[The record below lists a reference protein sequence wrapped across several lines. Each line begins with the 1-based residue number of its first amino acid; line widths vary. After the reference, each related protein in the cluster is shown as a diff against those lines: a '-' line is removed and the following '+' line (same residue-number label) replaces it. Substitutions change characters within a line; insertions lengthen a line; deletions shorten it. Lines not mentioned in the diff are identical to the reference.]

1 MSLTM
6 RCILCFFLF
15 MFAQDLITIQ
25 MNSTLGSYL
34 SYIDEFFILGSIGII
49 VVKSNFRIRKSTLIL
64 LLVTIGVLFFGLLSS
79 AINQVPISTTLA
91 GGLLTIK
98 GFLLFFIFKNLTMNE
113 NNIRHL
119 IRFFKVLGGLA
130 AVFALVDLLF
140 HEQFRN
146 HLHTNNLVD
155 ARSNLVSV
163 QSFFIHPGTYGWFM
177 VFVGLYYLS
186 HYLVHKQ
193 KKSLIYMIVFFIL
206 AFLSLRFK
214 VLLAIAV
221 ILALVAMKKRI
232 YTAALAC
239 VGIIIYLFF
248 GDMIN
253 NLTMLTIDRYI
264 SVDYMDSAR
273 KALYHTGF
281 TIGLH
286 DFPLGEGFGRFGSWI
301 ARVDYSPVYYEYGL
315 QSVYGLSPDD
325 PKWATD
331 TYWPSIIGE
340 VGILGTILFISF
352 FIYVMRGI
360 YVKLHDAGV
369 SKNGKVFL
377 LFSLFIMIQSL
388 VESLGEQIFN
398 GSPQYIFI
406 FAVMGMAASQV
417 EQGVHIRSSQASV
430 QLYAKRKYSYDSST
444 V

>member
-6 RCILCFFLF
+6 RCFLCFILF

-25 MNSTLGSYL
+25 LNNYLGTYL
-34 SYIDEFFILGSIGII
+34 SYVDEFFIIGSIGII
-49 VVKSNFRIRKSTLIL
+49 MVRSHFKMKKSTLIL
-64 LLVTIGVLFFGLLSS
+64 SLITVGVLFFGLLSS
-79 AINQVPISTTLA
+79 AIHHVPISTTFA
-91 GGLLTIK
+91 GALLTIK
-98 GFLLFFIFKNLTMNE
+98 GFLLFFIFKNVTINE
-113 NNIRHL
+113 NNTRTWIRL
-119 IRFFKVLGGLA
+119 FTILGGMA
-130 AVFALVDLLF
+130 ALCALVDLLF

-146 HLHTNNLVD
+146 LLHTNNLVD

-186 HYLVHKQ
+186 NYVVLKH
-193 KKSLIYMIVFFIL
+193 KKSLIYTILSFLL

-214 VLLAIAV
+214 VLLTIVV
-221 ILALVAMKKRI
+221 ILLLVAMKRRI
-232 YTAALAC
+232 YSAALVC
-239 VGIIIYLFF
+239 VGILVYLFF
-248 GDMIN
+248 GDMIQ
-253 NLTMLTIDRYI
+253 NLTLLTIDRYI

-286 DFPLGEGFGRFGSWI
+286 DFPLGEGFGRFGSWM
-301 ARVDYSPVYYEYGL
+301 ARIDYSPVYYEYGL
-315 QSVYGLSPDD
+315 ERVYGLSPDD

-352 FIYVMRGI
+352 FLYVMRGI
-360 YVKLHDAGV
+360 YVKLHDASV

-377 LFSLFIMIQSL
+377 LFALFIIIQSL
-388 VESLGEQIFN
+388 VESLGEQIYN

-417 EQGVHIRSSQASV
+417 DNIRSSHASV
-430 QLYAKRKYSYDSST
+430 QLYAQRKYAYDSSP